1 MAQGKFTRSTQPI
14 LKCEA
19 VTERLVNPEALARHG
34 GEWGLWDIKE
44 LFLHT
49 HKKTTNRPTQSQR
62 REYEWVC

>member
-34 GEWGLWDIKE
+34 GE
-44 LFLHT
+44 
-49 HKKTTNRPTQSQR
+49 
-62 REYEWVC
+62 